1 MILGNPELP
10 IAHKDAMSSLLE
22 KSATGLLREPHPVS
36 GNSCTVSFRDPDGH
50 ILSIFG
56 PD

>member
-1 MILGNPELP
+1 VILGNPELP
-10 IAHKDAMSSLLE
+10 IAYKDAMSSLLE
-22 KSATGLLREPHPVS
+22 KSATALLREPHPVS